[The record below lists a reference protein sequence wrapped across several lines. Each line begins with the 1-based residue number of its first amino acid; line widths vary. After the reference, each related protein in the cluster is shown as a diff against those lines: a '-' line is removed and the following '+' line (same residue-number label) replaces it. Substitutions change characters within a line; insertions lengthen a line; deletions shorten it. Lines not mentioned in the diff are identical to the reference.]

1 MKTNKLFLR
10 NRFRRAASIFVS
22 AAIVFCT
29 ANEWTDVSAAFS
41 SSYLDSGSIIVNIDT
56 SAGRKPIS
64 PYIYGINS
72 ESDLSGVKV
81 NAIIQTH
88 PQVSS
93 YNWESNL
100 SSDGIGSSNILV
112 SAYPEEKLSEPGLYT
127 DYLVKRASRYN
138 VPSRYVTLQMMGK
151 TAGHTSSGK
160 LLEDVR
166 FEKNDVYLSRP
177 DPDDGVVYMDEY
189 VSFLVNKYDYAMNGG
204 INGYFLSNEP
214 ENWSERFPNIVPQ
227 PVTADELI
235 KSSAELAYSVKK
247 IDPTALVYGPSVNG
261 IEAFININNPE
272 DWEQHGLE
280 YSWFIDYYLDGMRR
294 ASEEKET
301 RLLDVLD
308 IHYHT
313 EATNGG
319 GLLQPIIDSDDV
331 FSNNMRLQAPRIL
344 WDSTYTENSTSA
356 ILHNQHIPLIPTLA
370 ASIDMYYPGTKL
382 SFSEYNFGGG
392 SDISGGI
399 AVADTLGIFAKYGV
413 HMACAKPNTSDI
425 SYIKSALNIY
435 TNYDGSGSGFGDT
448 LVASS
453 NEKDVMS
460 SVYASVESG
469 DESELKVVLINKN
482 AGDSKTAEI
491 DIRSVYDFESAEVY
505 SFGAESA
512 DIVKNDEILE
522 IADNRLSFE
531 MEPLTVYM
539 LVFNADGDILYVDP
553 SDLPDT
559 EITESQQTAA
569 SEDVPNETFSEQTTV
584 TTTEPV
590 HEHVDATTYSAA
602 SVNESVTSET
612 EESVSADGTEAPDG
626 DEVPEETEATVTA
639 AGGTDTE
646 KTVPKA
652 VKVIVSA
659 LVGAV
664 VIAMAYI
671 LINDYILSKRK

>member
-1 MKTNKLFLR
+1 MKSNKNKYFFKRAVSLA
-10 NRFRRAASIFVS
+10 AASAIIFCSANAGTEVS
-22 AAIVFCT
+22 AT
-29 ANEWTDVSAAFS
+29 FS
-41 SSYLDSGSIIVNIDT
+41 SSYLDSGSVIVNIDT
-56 SAGRKPIS
+56 SAGRKAIS

-100 SSDGIGSSNILV
+100 SSDGVGNSNILV
-112 SAYPEEKLSEPGLYT
+112 SAYPENKLSEPGLYT

-151 TAGHTSSGK
+151 TAGHTSSDK
-160 LLEDVR
+160 LLDDVL
-166 FEKNDVYLSRP
+166 FEKNDAYLSRP
-177 DPDDGVVYMDEY
+177 DAGDGVVYMDEY

-227 PVTADELI
+227 PVTADMLI
-235 KSSAELAYSVKK
+235 QNSAELAYSVKK
-247 IDPTALVYGPSVNG
+247 IDPTALVYGPSING
-261 IEAFININNPE
+261 IEAFININNPD

-280 YSWFIDYYLDGMRR
+280 YSWFIDYYLDGMRI

-313 EATNGG
+313 EATNG
-319 GLLQPIIDSDDV
+319 LLQPIIDSDDV
-331 FSNNMRLQAPRIL
+331 FSNNTRLQAPRIL
-344 WDSTYTENSTSA
+344 WDSSYTENSTSA

-392 SDISGGI
+392 NDISGGI
-399 AVADTLGIFAKYGV
+399 AAADALGIFAKYGV
-413 HMACAKPNTSDI
+413 HMACAKPNTEDI

-435 TNYDGSGSGFGDT
+435 TDYDGEGSSFGDT
-448 LVASS
+448 LVSSS
-453 NEKDVMS
+453 NGKDVMS

-469 DESELKVVLINKN
+469 DESELKVILINKN
-482 AGDSKTAEI
+482 TAAPKSAEI
-491 DIRSVYDFESAEVY
+491 NIRSVYDFENADVY
-505 SFGAESA
+505 SFGPESSEISKAEESV
-512 DIVKNDEILE
+512 DINE
-522 IADNRLSFE
+522 NRFSFE
-531 MEPLTVYM
+531 MEPMTVYM
-539 LVFNADGDILYVDP
+539 LVFNADGDILSVDP
-553 SDLPDT
+553 VDLPDT
-559 EITESQQTAA
+559 ETSENIQTGISSDVSVGTV
-569 SEDVPNETFSEQTTV
+569 SEEDTV
-584 TTTEPV
+584 TTSV
-590 HEHVDATTYSAA
+590 FSHEHVEATTFSAA
-602 SVNESVTSET
+602 SVNESAAGET
-612 EESVSADGTEAPDG
+612 EESVSTT
-626 DEVPEETEATVTA
+626 VPLNEETGSDTEHTVTA
-639 AGGTDTE
+639 SGGTDTE

-652 VKVIVSA
+652 VKVLVSV

-664 VIAMAYI
+664 VLTMIYI
-671 LINDYILSKRK
+671 LVNDYIMSRRR